1 VWVVSLRDT
10 SQVLLEEGRLD
21 PVGWSADGRS
31 VLAVGWDSGGIVRL
45 GLDGRTEALGTL
57 PFRDA
62 ECTSAEPARQGTL
75 VCVAPEQ
82 VSDVWMVA
90 GFDPERR

>member
-1 VWVVSLRDT
+1 
-10 SQVLLEEGRLD
+10 LLKKGRLD
-21 PVGWSADGRS
+21 PIGWSADGRS

-57 PFRDA
+57 PFRNAD
-62 ECTSAEPARQGTL
+62 CGSAEPAVRGTL
-75 VCVAPEQ
+75 VCVVPEQ

-90 GFDPERR
+90 GFDPARRRRAGQKS

>member
-1 VWVVSLRDT
+1 MPFAGESLAA
-10 SQVLLEEGRLD
+10 RLARG
-21 PVGWSADGRS
+21 P
-31 VLAVGWDSGGIVRL
+31 GIVRL